1 MACMMPPGPRGARR
15 CYSMSTV
22 CPSTTTPRPT
32 WPHTSFIS
40 RCFLPC
46 LPPGLAR
53 TLPPPRHLPLDLT
66 LSSDLTRC
74 SWLMH
79 RPIGSYRHS
88 EHSKSLTS
96 FNMARH
102 LLHVY
107 FRLQTAHCMCG
118 INQGLELGLVV
129 AAAACR
135 PLVLRM
141 PFPVLNADS
150 GR

>member
-1 MACMMPPGPRGARR
+1 MMPPGPRGARR

-22 CPSTTTPRPT
+22 SVHHHTTAYMATHVVYQSVLSAVPAAGTRANT
-32 WPHTSFIS
+32 
-40 RCFLPC
+40 
-46 LPPGLAR
+46 
-53 TLPPPRHLPLDLT
+53 PPRGHLPLDLT

-79 RPIGSYRHS
+79 RPISSYRHS

-141 PFPVLNADS
+141 PLISCFE
-150 GR
+150 RR

>member
-22 CPSTTTPRPT
+22 CPSTAT
-32 WPHTSFIS
+32 HVVYQSVLS
-40 RCFLPC
+40 ALPAA
-46 LPPGLAR
+46 GTR
-53 TLPPPRHLPLDLT
+53 SNTGHSPPRGHLPLDLT

-107 FRLQTAHCMCG
+107 FRLQTAHCLCG

-141 PFPVLNADS
+141 PLISCFE
-150 GR
+150 RR